1 MRIFLTGATS
11 VIGSAAAPALA
22 RAGHTVTA
30 LVRTGQAAGVKQH
43 GVDVLTGELA
53 DVAVNRGALDG
64 FDALVHC
71 ARDTSPN
78 GVEIDRQLIEAF
90 REVFWRAGHGLFLYA
105 SSTWV
110 IGPTRGSVDETA
122 PLHPPQIERDRP
134 AIEKHVLDS
143 QGGGVRAIVVR
154 PGVVYGGERGVVA
167 DMLRDAM
174 NGIVRVVGT
183 GDNHWPLVYRDDVA
197 DLFVRLLAH
206 ADIAGIVHATDGS
219 DDTVNDL
226 VEAMATHVTHPP
238 EVRHMSLEQARARM
252 GPLAEALAMDQMV
265 RSPKALAIGWT
276 PSLTSAARNVPRLL
290 EERRD
295 QVMGAG

>member
-11 VIGSAAAPALA
+11 VVGSAVAPALA

-30 LVRTGQAAGVKQH
+30 LVRSGRAARVKAPGVE
-43 GVDVLTGELA
+43 VLTGDLA
-53 DVAVNRGALDG
+53 DITVNRAALEG

-71 ARDTSPN
+71 AHDGSPA
-78 GVEIDRQLIEAF
+78 GLEIDRQVIDVF
-90 REVFWRAGHGLFLYA
+90 REMFWRAGHGVVVYA

-110 IGPTRGSVDETA
+110 IGPTRGAADETA
-122 PLHPPQIERDRP
+122 ALHPPEIERNRP

-206 ADIAGIVHATDGS
+206 PDISGIVHATDGS

-226 VEAMATHVTHPP
+226 VEAMADHVTHRP
-238 EVRHMSLEQARARM
+238 EVRHMTPEAARTRM
-252 GPLAEALAMDQMV
+252 GPLAEALAMDQRV
-265 RSPKALAIGWT
+265 RSPRALAIGWT